1 MVQRKLGMYVAN
13 RIKDEIMSSPK
24 PGEEGQGEGNYRRDE
39 RSERSERSERERYER
54 PAPADDLHGQIVR
67 DDEGN
72 AIGRAFRVP
81 DVALYV
87 IARDGRNPGADLT
100 RAIHQDASRLVFQ
113 AIPNGRITSL
123 IYVADES
130 PAAGGLSGARADD
143 V

>member
-13 RIKDEIMSSPK
+13 RIKDEIMAPPK
-24 PGEEGQGEGNYRRDE
+24 PGAENQIDGEYRRDD
-39 RSERSERSERERYER
+39 RSERSERYER
-54 PAPADDLHGQIVR
+54 SEPADDLHGQIVR

-87 IARDGRNPGADLT
+87 IARDGRNPSGDLT
-100 RAIHQDASRLVFQ
+100 RAIHQDSSRLVFQ
-113 AIPNGRITSL
+113 ATPNGRITSI

-130 PAAGGLSGARADD
+130 PSAGGLQGARADE

>member
-24 PGEEGQGEGNYRRDE
+24 PGTEVQGDGDYRRDE
-39 RSERSERSERERYER
+39 RSDRLDRSDRHARVEET
-54 PAPADDLHGQIVR
+54 DDLHGQIVR

-72 AIGRAFRVP
+72 AIGRAFRVT

-87 IARDGRNPGADLT
+87 IARDGRNPAADLT

-113 AIPNGRITSL
+113 STPNGRITSL

-130 PAAGGLSGARADD
+130 PSVGGLHGARADD

>member
-13 RIKDEIMSSPK
+13 RIKDEIMAPPK
-24 PGEEGQGEGNYRRDE
+24 PGAENQVDGEYRRDD
-39 RSERSERSERERYER
+39 RSERSERYER
-54 PAPADDLHGQIVR
+54 SEPADDLHGQIVR

-72 AIGRAFRVP
+72 AIGRAFRVS

-87 IARDGRNPGADLT
+87 IARDGRNPSGDLT
-100 RAIHQDASRLVFQ
+100 RAIHQDSSRLVFQ
-113 AIPNGRITSL
+113 ATSNGRITSI

-130 PAAGGLSGARADD
+130 PSAGGLEGARADE

>member
-13 RIKDEIMSSPK
+13 RIKNEIMAPPK
-24 PGEEGQGEGNYRRDE
+24 PGAENQGEGDYRRDDRSD
-39 RSERSERSERERYER
+39 RSERSE
-54 PAPADDLHGQIVR
+54 PADDLDGQIVR

-72 AIGRAFRVP
+72 AIGRAFRVT

-87 IARDGRNPGADLT
+87 IARDGRNPSGDLT
-100 RAIHQDASRLVFQ
+100 RAIHQDSSRLVFQ
-113 AIPNGRITSL
+113 ATPNGRITSI

-130 PAAGGLSGARADD
+130 PSAGGLHGARADD

>member
-13 RIKDEIMSSPK
+13 RIKDEIMASPK
-24 PGEEGQGEGNYRRDE
+24 PATEVQGDGDYRRDE
-39 RSERSERSERERYER
+39 RPERSERHARVED
-54 PAPADDLHGQIVR
+54 ADDLHGHIVR

-72 AIGRAFRVP
+72 AIGRAYRVP

-87 IARDGRNPGADLT
+87 IARDGRNPAAELT

-113 AIPNGRITSL
+113 STANGRITSL

-130 PAAGGLSGARADD
+130 PSVGGLHGARADD

>member
-13 RIKDEIMSSPK
+13 RIKDEIMASPK
-24 PGEEGQGEGNYRRDE
+24 PATEVQGDGDYRRDE
-39 RSERSERSERERYER
+39 RSERSERHARVED
-54 PAPADDLHGQIVR
+54 ADDLHGQIVR

-72 AIGRAFRVP
+72 AIGRAYRVP

-87 IARDGRNPGADLT
+87 IARDGRNPAAELT

-113 AIPNGRITSL
+113 STANGRITSL

-130 PAAGGLSGARADD
+130 PSVGGLHGARADD